1 MNDPALWFKII
12 HTFIGMVVGTIWYLI
27 SGIW

>member
-1 MNDPALWFKII
+1 MNDPAPWFKLVHTII
-12 HTFIGMVVGTIWYLI
+12 GVIVGTIWYLI